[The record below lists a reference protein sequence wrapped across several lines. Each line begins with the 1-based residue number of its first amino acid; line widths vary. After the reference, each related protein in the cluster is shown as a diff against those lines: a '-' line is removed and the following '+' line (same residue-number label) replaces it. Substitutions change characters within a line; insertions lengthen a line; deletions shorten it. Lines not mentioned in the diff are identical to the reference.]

1 MARIHDWTMRRRY
14 KQKDQHPPDLKTL
27 FENKNMKEAVSTEES
42 PISPAGDV
50 EHDDQWPAE
59 QGVPEEQEGVSF
71 PPIGSLSNQTV
82 ASPPALPAASGDTS
96 DGDHQTAIGN
106 SADFDVPSNHFPYPE
121 TNHLPPQFLHQMNDN
136 SAVSGGTVYG
146 ETQWTPDLE
155 SHFPESFLP
164 EPLTFSSQSAV
175 YASHGASNYLDPEPK
190 LMQPSSDLDHQM
202 HEADRASYFQDSMSL
217 STFPVPSRNQSYHL
231 GMTGQVSAEP
241 QPIRGIPQE
250 TPMSMTMNPFEMSV
264 DDSHCHAY
272 TAWQP
277 HHLDPIFSNPPQ
289 PISAPSLPEPD
300 ADGQPGPGPSTQQS
314 RDRQEREY
322 RETYDQQWKGRY
334 P

>member
-1 MARIHDWTMRRRY
+1 MFLVIQTKGPNVGIIMARIHDWTMRRRY

-42 PISPAGDV
+42 PISPAGEVVSNGSTHTVPVFGSPDSPDAAMMSHSLAQPLNQLTNEQPLASESSQWDV
-50 EHDDQWPAE
+50 EHHDQWPAE

-231 GMTGQVSAEP
+231 GMTGQVGAEP
-241 QPIRGIPQE
+241 QPIRGIPHE
-250 TPMSMTMNPFEMSV
+250 TPMSMTINPFDISV
-264 DDSHCHAY
+264 DY
-272 TAWQP
+272 
-277 HHLDPIFSNPPQ
+277 
-289 PISAPSLPEPD
+289 
-300 ADGQPGPGPSTQQS
+300 
-314 RDRQEREY
+314 
-322 RETYDQQWKGRY
+322 
-334 P
+334 